1 MSLLDLLAYV
11 DTTLDSNPSVVIDDA
26 LFRTTLGFD
35 DNLKLTRETAN
46 RVCSLIVEFRRSL
59 GAAVEAFYNDETR
72 EEIVCYIIVAR
83 SDAAYRAAIVA
94 LSQRVMDERNGE
106 TVERRIYTHPHD
118 GRTQPEPLVMPV
130 RPFRER
136 PA

>member
-1 MSLLDLLAYV
+1 MSLLDLLAYI
-11 DTTLDSNPSVVIDDA
+11 DTALDSNPSVVIDDA
-26 LFRTTLGFD
+26 LLRSTLGFGD
-35 DNLKLTRETAN
+35 DFKLTREVAN
-46 RVCSLIVEFRRSL
+46 RSCSLIVELRPRM
-59 GAAVEAFYNDETR
+59 GAATEAFYNDETR

-83 SDAAYRAAIVA
+83 SDAAYRAAMVA

-106 TVERRIYTHPHD
+106 TAEHRIYTHPHD
-118 GRTQPEPLVMPV
+118 GREQPEPLVMPV